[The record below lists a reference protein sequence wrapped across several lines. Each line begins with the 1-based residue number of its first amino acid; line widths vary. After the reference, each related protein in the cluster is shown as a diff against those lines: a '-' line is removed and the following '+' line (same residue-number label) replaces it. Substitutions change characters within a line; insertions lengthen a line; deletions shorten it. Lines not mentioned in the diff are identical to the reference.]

1 MDPKP
6 RNDAF
11 ALLQVS
17 GGVVDEFLGYD
28 AVTDYP
34 LVRVD
39 IIDEEVKGINTLD
52 ESLLKIGE
60 ILFGNDARNRIE
72 GKELFIEDTVLVY
85 TELHSVTG
93 QQLIDRFS
101 VSE

>member
-1 MDPKP
+1 MDPQS
-6 RNDAF
+6 RYDAL

-17 GGVVDEFLGYD
+17 GGVVDEFLRYD

-34 LVRVD
+34 PVRVD

-52 ESLLKIGE
+52 ESLLKIGK

-72 GKELFIEDTVLVY
+72 GKELFVKGMVFVDA
-85 TELHSVTG
+85 ELHAVA
-93 QQLIDRFS
+93 
-101 VSE
+101 